1 MAGLARGDVPVEM
14 RDHALRQVVGL
25 DLVADREALQLG
37 HEPPM
42 AADHAPDEPRLRK
55 MVEAA
60 VLAVS
65 LAGGIDQGEVARLAD
80 VSEQLLLGG
89 KAELLERD
97 RDLLGE
103 ADAVKPPVAIV
114 SPLRIR
120 RTASRAETTLP
131 LSRAC
136 TTGATSRSLIG
147 PLPSDSA

>member
-1 MAGLARGDVPVEM
+1 
-14 RDHALRQVVGL
+14 
-25 DLVADREALQLG
+25 
-37 HEPPM
+37 M